1 MKAIVFIG
9 SSTSG
14 SSAEAFSAA
23 AQLGY
28 AAILLTDRKTF
39 LRVKEKFPE
48 IADIVFMESM
58 DEESVRKEID
68 RLAAFLHIQAIIS
81 FVDPYVS
88 LAAKLSNAF
97 CNSTL
102 SVEALGMM
110 EDKIST
116 RNALRN
122 HPATCEFEVIDQNH
136 NKPVINYPLIL
147 KSPISNGSKDVYFI
161 ENEKEF
167 DIALCKMNKRLPQ
180 PSWIAEEF
188 IEGPQ
193 YMIEIVVVET
203 IPIIVAIIQ
212 QEIIMDY
219 TFIVTAYEVVM
230 QMDGTIYRDLRKSI
244 LSIVEEIGLRH
255 GTCHLEMRYSS
266 KGWKL
271 IEMNPRIAG
280 GAMNRMITEA
290 FGINLVKETIKLYL
304 GEEPNLLRKKS
315 RCVYTSFITIN
326 NYGYLVDIE
335 GIDAASSIPGII
347 DIAVKP
353 KIGSIV
359 MPPISMGQRYGY
371 TMAVGE
377 TSEVAKER
385 AESSARLIK
394 FYLEPI

>member
-122 HPATCEFEVIDQNH
+122 HPATCEFEIIDRNH
-136 NKPVINYPLIL
+136 DKPVGNYPFIM

-167 DIALCKMNKRLPQ
+167 DIALSNVNKSLLQTP
-180 PSWIAEEF
+180 WIAEEF

-193 YMIEIVVVET
+193 FIIEIVVVET

-212 QEIIMDY
+212 QEIIKDY

-230 QMDGTIYRDLRKSI
+230 QMDEMIYRELWQTI
-244 LSIVEEIGLRH
+244 HSIVEEIGLQH
-255 GTCHLEMRYSS
+255 GACHLEMRYSS

-271 IEMNPRIAG
+271 IEINPRISG
-280 GAMNRMITEA
+280 GAMNRMIEEA

-304 GEEPNLLRKKS
+304 GEEPDLLRKNS
-315 RCVYTSFITIN
+315 RYVYTSFITLN
-326 NYGYLVDIE
+326 NFGYLVDIE
-335 GIDAASSIPGII
+335 GVDVAYSVPGII

-377 TSEVAKER
+377 TSEMAKER

-394 FYLEPI
+394 FYLEPF

>member
-1 MKAIVFIG
+1 MKVIVFIG

-23 AQLGY
+23 TQLGY
-28 AAILLTDRKTF
+28 AVILLTNRKTF
-39 LRVKEKFPE
+39 LRRKEEFPE
-48 IADIVFMESM
+48 ISSIIFIESM
-58 DEESVRKEID
+58 EEESVQLEIT
-68 RLAAFLHIQAIIS
+68 RLAEIHPIKAIVS

-116 RNALRN
+116 RNALTN
-122 HPATCEFEVIDQNH
+122 HPATCEFEIIDRNH
-136 NKPVINYPLIL
+136 DKPVGNYPFIM

-167 DIALCKMNKRLPQ
+167 DIALSNVNKSLLQTP
-180 PSWIAEEF
+180 WIAEEF

-193 YMIEIVVVET
+193 FIIEIVVVET

-212 QEIIMDY
+212 QEIIKDY

-230 QMDGTIYRDLRKSI
+230 QMDKTIYRELWQSI
-244 LSIVEEIGLRH
+244 HSIIEEIGLQH
-255 GTCHLEMRYSS
+255 GACHLEMRYSS

-271 IEMNPRIAG
+271 IEINPRISG
-280 GAMNRMITEA
+280 GAMNRMIEEA

-304 GEEPNLLRKKS
+304 GEEPDLLRKNS
-315 RCVYTSFITIN
+315 RYVYTSFITLN
-326 NYGYLVDIE
+326 NFGYLVDIE
-335 GIDAASSIPGII
+335 GVDVAYSVPGII

-377 TSEVAKER
+377 TSEMAKER

-394 FYLEPI
+394 FYLEPF